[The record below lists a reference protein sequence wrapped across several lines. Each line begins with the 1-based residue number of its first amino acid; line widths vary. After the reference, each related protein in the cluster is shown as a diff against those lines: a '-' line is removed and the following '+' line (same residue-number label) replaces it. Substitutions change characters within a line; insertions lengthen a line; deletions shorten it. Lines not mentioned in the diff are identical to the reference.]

1 MQIIVINV
9 LSSLPSVRGWRDSS
23 TLKTTYG
30 SYRGPRF
37 ATYIHS
43 GSQSSV
49 IPVSGET
56 TPSPNHQEH

>member
-49 IPVSGET
+49 IPVSG
-56 TPSPNHQEH
+56 